1 MYFYTDHRRR
11 PSRAAVALFGFTLGI
26 VSTMLVVLLAPLPRP
41 LPIHQ
46 HVTCVLRSADDSG
59 LIRTGITPLA
69 GLCEIRR

>member
-11 PSRAAVALFGFTLGI
+11 PSRAAVALFGYTLGV
-26 VSTMLVVLLAPLPRP
+26 VSVVLLMVLWPLPRP
-41 LPIHQ
+41 LPIYQ
-46 HVTCVLRSADDSG
+46 HVTCVLRAADDG